1 MKNLTRVKILPTR
14 VESKNNIGA
23 LKIEVVKLKKKALE
37 AFNPR
42 CAPMLVL
49 RNANAVMKMLERK
62 VVMDPTLLRLKI
74 TRMLQ
79 RIR

>member
-1 MKNLTRVKILPTR
+1 MFRFSFPVGMKNLTRVKILPTR

-23 LKIEVVKLKKKALE
+23 LKIEVVKLKKKAVE

-49 RNANAVMKMLERK
+49 RNANTVPPNE
-62 VVMDPTLLRLKI
+62 I
-74 TRMLQ
+74 NE
-79 RIR
+79 